1 MPRGATVYEQAALQG
16 RLWTPTSQR
25 GLGNLLAWYD
35 FASLVLSGSAQ
46 QDDKSGRG
54 LHLSQ
59 ATGSARPTLS
69 FTAFQGS
76 IPCASFDGGDGLT
89 NTSLSVTAGTLIQAF
104 AVFKPTWTSAFNR
117 VVGLQTATGADSDAN
132 KYIPIIRFSSSAA
145 VDAYSGGT
153 IASSVAFASGAVG
166 MAASILTAS
175 THQTFVNGTGGTAVS
190 FTYPAAF
197 SPTKILIGQSNSIA
211 ADALTGAIVEVILL
225 TGAIAVI
232 ERQRIEGYFGWRH
245 QLANLLPASHPFK
258 NRPPLIGD

>member
-1 MPRGATVYEQAALQG
+1 MPRGATAYDQGAIQG
-16 RLWTPTSQR
+16 RLWSPTAQR
-25 GLGNLLAWYD
+25 AAGNLLAWYD
-35 FASLVLSGSAQ
+35 WASLVPSVSSQ

-59 ATGSARPTLS
+59 ATSTARPTPS
-69 FTAFQGS
+69 FTAFQHS

-89 NTSLSVTAGTLIQAF
+89 NTTLSVTAGTLIQAF
-104 AVFKPTWTSAFNR
+104 AVIKPTWVSSFNR

-153 IASSVAFASGAVG
+153 IASSVALASGALGIV
-166 MAASILTAS
+166 ASILTAS

-197 SPTKILIGQSNSIA
+197 SPTKILIGQSNAVA
-211 ADALTGAIVEVILL
+211 ADAFTGAMVEVILL
-225 TGAIAVI
+225 TGAIAAMD
-232 ERQRIEGYFGWRH
+232 RQRLEGYFAWRH
-245 QLANLLPASHPFK
+245 LLVGLLPASHPFK